1 MSRSQQRQPTVPPRL
16 SVWAYPWDLTDEG
29 VDSALDWLVAHGFD
43 AIELCPNYHAISTFS
58 PRNRRRS
65 QFYSEQGAVYFPARA
80 ERYGRI
86 KPALFNEPEVLAVYE
101 QTSRGAESRGMQ
113 LNAWVIGMFQP
124 WLARAYPDTAIE
136 NAFGHRSFAATC
148 PAHPDIQ
155 AYLPDLLADLCDQY
169 SISGL
174 TLENVGYPDFT
185 YGWVRPRILVHMDV
199 WTQFLAG
206 LCFNEH
212 SMSAARAHG
221 VDPDDVRL
229 SVARELRERL
239 ESIPDPA
246 AADQD
251 LPAQVAERCE
261 TDEEFRGYLE
271 AREQAATGLVQA
283 IRHALRRSR
292 VRVGISEASLGW
304 ANHGLRLADLM
315 DTIGALMISDPTNN
329 SSVAEAQ
336 VRTVRDAG
344 ADIEITVNQTA
355 HHEVDPHGPGFTA
368 RARRLREI
376 EPDRVMVYNFGL
388 LAPATLAHAGSV
400 LREHLG

>member
-1 MSRSQQRQPTVPPRL
+1 MPPRL
-16 SVWAYPWDLTDEG
+16 SVWAYPWDLADEG
-29 VDSALDWLVAHGFD
+29 VDASLDWLIAHGFD
-43 AIELCPNYHAISTFS
+43 AIDLCPNYHAISTFS

-80 ERYGRI
+80 DRYSRI
-86 KPALFNEPEVLAVYE
+86 EPSLHSEPEVLAVYE
-101 QTSRGAESRGMQ
+101 QTARGAEARGMQ

-124 WLARAYPDTAIE
+124 WLARAYPGTAVE

-155 AYLPDLLADLCDQY
+155 AYLPELLADLCDLY
-169 SISGL
+169 PVSGL

-185 YGWVRPRILVHMDV
+185 YGWVRPRILVYMDT

-221 VDPDDVRL
+221 VDPEEVRTN
-229 SVARELRERL
+229 VARELRERL
-239 ESIPDPA
+239 EAPPDQS
-246 AADQD
+246 ADHDD
-251 LPAQVAERCE
+251 LATLVAERCDA
-261 TDEEFRGYLE
+261 DEEFRGYLE
-271 AREQAATGLVQA
+271 SREQSAIGLVKA
-283 IRHALRRSR
+283 IRHALRRSG
-292 VRVGISEASLGW
+292 VRVGVSGASLGW
-304 ANHGLRLADLM
+304 TNDGLRLLDLL
-315 DTIGALMISDPTNN
+315 DTLGALMIADPTDHP
-329 SSVAEAQ
+329 SVADAQ
-336 VRTVRDAG
+336 VRTVRDAR

-355 HHEVDPHGPGFTA
+355 HHDVDPHGPGFEA

-388 LAPATLAHAGSV
+388 LAPNTLAHASAV

>member
-1 MSRSQQRQPTVPPRL
+1 MPPRL
-16 SVWAYPWDLTDEG
+16 SVWAYPWDLADEG
-29 VDSALDWLVAHGFD
+29 VDTALDWLAAHGFD

-80 ERYGRI
+80 DKYSRI
-86 KPALFNEPEVLAVYE
+86 KPALHSEPEVLAVYE
-101 QTSRGAESRGMQ
+101 QTARGTQARGMQ

-136 NAFGHRSFAATC
+136 NAFGHRSYSATC

-155 AYLPDLLADLCDQY
+155 AYLPELLADLCDLHPV
-169 SISGL
+169 SGL

-185 YGWVRPRILVHMDV
+185 YGWVRPRILVYMDA
-199 WTQFLAG
+199 WTKFLAG

-221 VDPDDVRL
+221 VDPEEVRA

-239 ESIPDPA
+239 EAVPA
-246 AADQD
+246 PNAPEQD
-251 LPAQVAERCE
+251 LSEQVAERCE
-261 TDEEFRGYLE
+261 ADEEFRGYLE
-271 AREQAATGLVQA
+271 AREQSAIGLVKA
-283 IRHALRRSR
+283 IRHALRRSH

-304 ANHGLRLADLM
+304 ANHGLRLADLL
-315 DTIGALMISDPTNN
+315 DTIGALMISDPTD
-329 SSVAEAQ
+329 SPHVANAQ
-336 VRTVRDAG
+336 VRAVRDAD
-344 ADIEITVNQTA
+344 ANIEITVNQTA
-355 HHEVDPHGPGFTA
+355 HHDVDPHGPGLVA

-388 LAPATLAHAGSV
+388 LAPATLAHTGAL